1 VTDGIIARMVKC
13 LLWTALVLA
22 APLSARAQSDED
34 RARLHYETAVSYFE
48 QARYRDAAREFLEAY
63 RLSDRSHLLK
73 NVATALEQAGE
84 HAEAVGALEA
94 YLAREPDAEDR
105 RTIEERI
112 AQLRSRAETGPP
124 PDGEPD
130 TPPDTPPDER
140 PDAGASDEGMGLV
153 PGLAVLGGSAA
164 VGVIALVTGLVA
176 HSAYTDLEAMCPGG
190 VCPAESQSD
199 IDSGE
204 TMAVVST
211 IMTGVAIAGG
221 IAGAV
226 LLILGAT
233 SGGGDD
239 AEVTAGPGDVGG
251 GVRVRF

>member
-1 VTDGIIARMVKC
+1 MTDGIIARMVKC

-112 AQLRSRAETGPP
+112 AQLRSHAESGPP
-124 PDGEPD
+124 PEGE
-130 TPPDTPPDER
+130 PDTPPDER
-140 PDAGASDEGMGLV
+140 PEAGSSDDGMGVV
-153 PGLAVLGGSAA
+153 PGLVVLGGSAA
-164 VGVIALVTGLVA
+164 VGVIALVTGIVA

-190 VCPAESQSD
+190 VCPVESQSD
-199 IDSGE
+199 IDSGQ

-226 LLILGAT
+226 LLVLGAT
-233 SGGGDD
+233 SDGADD
-239 AEVTAGPGDVGG
+239 AQVTAGPGDVGG

>member
-1 VTDGIIARMVKC
+1 MVKWI
-13 LLWTALVLA
+13 LWTALVLA
-22 APLSARAQSDED
+22 APLSAQAQSDED
-34 RARLHYETAVSYFE
+34 RARLHYETALSYFE

-73 NVATALEQAGE
+73 NVATSLEQAGE

-94 YLAREPDAEDR
+94 YLAREPDAADR

-112 AQLRSRAETGPP
+112 AQLRSRAETG
-124 PDGEPD
+124 
-130 TPPDTPPDER
+130 TPPDTPADTPADTPTET
-140 PDAGASDEGMGLV
+140 DSSDGGMSAV

-176 HSAYTDLEAMCPGG
+176 HSAYTDLEEMCPGG
-190 VCPAESQSD
+190 VCSAELQSD

-204 TMAVVST
+204 TMALVST
-211 IMTGVAIAGG
+211 IMTGIAVAGG

-226 LLILGAT
+226 LLVLAAT
-233 SGGGDD
+233 SGGSED
-239 AEVTAGPGDVGG
+239 APVQAGPGDFGAS
-251 GVRVRF
+251 VRVRF

>member
-1 VTDGIIARMVKC
+1 MARYLV
-13 LLWTALVLA
+13 LTALAIA
-22 APLSARAQSDED
+22 APVTAHAQESDED

-48 QARYRDAAREFLEAY
+48 QARYSDAAREFLEAY

-94 YLAREPDAEDR
+94 YLAREPDAADR

-112 AQLRSRAETGPP
+112 AQLRGRAESGPP
-124 PDGEPD
+124 AETPDD
-130 TPPDTPPDER
+130 TTEVR
-140 PDAGASDEGMGLV
+140 PATSDDEGMSVV

-164 VGVIALVTGLVA
+164 VAVVALVTGLVA
-176 HSAYTDLEAMCPGG
+176 HSAYSDLEDMCPGDA
-190 VCPAESQSD
+190 CPAESQSD

-211 IMTGVAIAGG
+211 VLTGVALAGG
-221 IAGAV
+221 IVGGV
-226 LLILGAT
+226 LLILSAT
-233 SGGGDD
+233 GSD
-239 AEVTAGPGDVGG
+239 AEEAPAAARLLGPGPGDAGASLTVS
-251 GVRVRF
+251 F